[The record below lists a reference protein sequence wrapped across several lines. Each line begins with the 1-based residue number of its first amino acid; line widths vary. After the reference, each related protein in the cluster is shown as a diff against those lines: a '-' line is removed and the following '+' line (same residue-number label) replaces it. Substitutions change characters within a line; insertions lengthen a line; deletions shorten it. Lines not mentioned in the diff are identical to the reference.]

1 MAWKILL
8 AEPLSPEHDAR
19 LRAAATV
26 ISPAG
31 AGEDGLIAAIG
42 ECDAI
47 IGRTHTPIT
56 ARVIAAGSRLR
67 VIGVAGVGLDR
78 VDLAAAEARS
88 IRVIHTPAASTQ
100 AVAELAA
107 ALVLQILR
115 PVARLASE
123 YRAGRFLEARAGAHG
138 GELRDLTVGI
148 IGMGRIGS
156 RFGRICAAGFGSR
169 VIYHDIAE
177 VGPFDFAAER
187 AAADEVW
194 AGADVVSLHVPLDAS
209 TRGMVGA
216 AALEKMKPTAILVNT
231 ARGAV
236 VDTPALVAALQ
247 SGRIAAAGLDVTDPE
262 PLAADH
268 PLLNMPNCI
277 VTPHIAARTHGG
289 LQRMCDVVDDVL
301 AALRGSDRPTK

>member
-42 ECDAI
+42 DCDAI

-56 ARVIAAGSRLR
+56 ARVIAAGPRLR

-78 VDLAAAEARS
+78 VDLAAAEARA
-88 IRVIHTPAASTQ
+88 IRVLHTPAASTQ

-115 PVARLASE
+115 PTPRLAAE
-123 YRAGRFLEARAGAHG
+123 YRAGRFREARAAAHG
-138 GELRDLTVGI
+138 GELRELTVGI
-148 IGMGRIGS
+148 IGLGRIGS
-156 RFGRICAAGFGSR
+156 RFARICAAGFGSR
-169 VIYHDIAE
+169 IIYDDIADVE
-177 VGPFDFAAER
+177 PYEFAAQR
-187 AAADEVW
+187 VSADVVW
-194 AGADVVSLHVPLDAS
+194 SAADVVSLHVPLDAS
-209 TRGMVGA
+209 TRRMADAGA
-216 AALEKMKPTAILVNT
+216 LAKMQRSAILVNT

-236 VDTPALVAALQ
+236 VDTPALVEALQ
-247 SGRIAAAGLDVTDPE
+247 SGRIAAAALDVTDPE
-262 PLAADH
+262 PLPGDH

-289 LQRMCDVVDDVL
+289 LRRMCDVVDDVL
-301 AALRGSDRPTK
+301 AALAGG

>member
-19 LRAAATV
+19 LRAAATIV
-26 ISPAG
+26 APAG
-31 AGEDGLIAAIG
+31 AGEDGLVAAIG
-42 ECDAI
+42 DCDAI
-47 IGRTHTPIT
+47 IGRTHTPIS
-56 ARVIAAGSRLR
+56 ARVIAAGSQLR

-78 VDLAAAEARS
+78 VDLGAAETRA

-115 PVARLASE
+115 PTVRLAGE
-123 YRAGRFLEARAGAHG
+123 YRAGRFRAARAGAHG
-138 GELRDLTVGI
+138 GELRELTVGI

-169 VIYHDIAE
+169 VIYHDIAD
-177 VGPFDFAAER
+177 VGPFDFRAER
-187 AAADEVW
+187 VTAEEVW
-194 AGADVVSLHVPLDAS
+194 AEADVVSLHVPLDAS
-209 TRGMVGA
+209 TQGMVDA
-216 AALEKMKPTAILVNT
+216 AALGKMKPTAMLVNT

-236 VDTPALVAALQ
+236 VETAALVEALER
-247 SGRIAAAGLDVTDPE
+247 GRIAAAALDVTEPE
-262 PLAADH
+262 PLPGDH
-268 PLLNMPNCI
+268 PLLAMPNCI

-289 LQRMCDVVDDVL
+289 LRRMCDVVDEVL
-301 AALRGSDRPTK
+301 AALASG